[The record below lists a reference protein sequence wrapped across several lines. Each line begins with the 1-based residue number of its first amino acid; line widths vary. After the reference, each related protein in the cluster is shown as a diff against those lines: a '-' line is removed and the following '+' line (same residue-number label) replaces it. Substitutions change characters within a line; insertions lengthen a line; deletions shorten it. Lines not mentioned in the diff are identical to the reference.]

1 MPFRAQKNTRK
12 KITCLTFLNT
22 YTGRTA
28 TLNVLPHGVALEAG
42 RWLDA
47 AVRFVLPVVSLG
59 GGGGCW
65 GGVRDGAGPPRR
77 QQEQAAEKPP
87 HFFGCYF

>member
-47 AVRFVLPVVSLG
+47 AVRFVLPVVSG